1 MGEVKRNHTASSSY
15 VQKIPK
21 LLLYKAENSLLIFAP
36 KLDSV
41 FGMGF
46 LFSQPEFNAW
56 SAWAFSVSPPP
67 VPLSPPSNLQFSDIT
82 HNSAHI
88 SWDPAPS
95 GVNGYR
101 IMWDKTDGLVT
112 DEVTCD
118 HFFFWEVCFW
128 VPRWN
133 KKWEKKKWERDEQ
146 SNNKGLKA

>member
-1 MGEVKRNHTASSSY
+1 M
-15 VQKIPK
+15 
-21 LLLYKAENSLLIFAP
+21 LIFAP

-46 LFSQPEFNAW
+46 LFFHSQGLTPDQPEL
-56 SAWAFSVSPPP
+56 SVSPPP

-88 SWDPAPS
+88 SWDPAPG

-118 HFFFWEVCFW
+118 RFCFFFWEFCFW
-128 VPRWN
+128 VPRLN
-133 KKWEKKKWERDEQ
+133 KKLEKKKWERDEQ

>member
-1 MGEVKRNHTASSSY
+1 M
-15 VQKIPK
+15 PK
-21 LLLYKAENSLLIFAP
+21 LLLYKAEHMLIFAP

-46 LFSQPEFNAW
+46 LFFHSQGLTPDQPEL
-56 SAWAFSVSPPP
+56 SVSPPP

-88 SWDPAPS
+88 SWDPAPG

-118 HFFFWEVCFW
+118 RFFFFFHVLGILFLSA
-128 VPRWN
+128 
-133 KKWEKKKWERDEQ
+133 KIK
-146 SNNKGLKA
+146 